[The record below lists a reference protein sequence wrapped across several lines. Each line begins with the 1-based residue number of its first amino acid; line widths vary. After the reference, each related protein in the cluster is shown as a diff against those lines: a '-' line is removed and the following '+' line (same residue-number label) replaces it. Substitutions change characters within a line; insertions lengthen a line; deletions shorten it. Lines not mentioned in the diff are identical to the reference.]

1 MAGRAGIV
9 MLPPT
14 GDGVQAAEPGAAGL
28 DLREVER
35 EAAITQLF
43 HRHYAQFVR
52 LAVLVGADEEAE
64 DIVEEA
70 FCALH
75 RRWHKLRDPGAA
87 LPYLRSVVCNL
98 ARMRLRHM
106 EVVRRHQEEP
116 QPDADSAE
124 SVAVLRED
132 QREVVAALR
141 RLPARQREALALRY
155 WLGLHEAEV
164 AHAMGISRGAVKAHT
179 SRGMAGLKRAFE
191 ARR

>member
-9 MLPPT
+9 MLGLA
-14 GDGVQAAEPGAAGL
+14 GDRVQAAEPGAAGL
-28 DLREVER
+28 DLHEVER

-43 HRHYAQFVR
+43 HCHYAQFVR
-52 LAVLVGADEEAE
+52 LAVIVGADEEAE

-75 RRWHKLRDPGAA
+75 RRWHKLRDPNAA

-98 ARMRLRHM
+98 VRMRLRHM
-106 EVVRRHQEEP
+106 EVVRRHPEEP
-116 QPDADSAE
+116 RPDADSAE

-141 RLPARQREALALRY
+141 RLPARQREALVLRY
-155 WLGLHEAEV
+155 WLGLREAGV

-179 SRGMAGLKRAFE
+179 SRGMAGLKRTLE
-191 ARR
+191 ARE